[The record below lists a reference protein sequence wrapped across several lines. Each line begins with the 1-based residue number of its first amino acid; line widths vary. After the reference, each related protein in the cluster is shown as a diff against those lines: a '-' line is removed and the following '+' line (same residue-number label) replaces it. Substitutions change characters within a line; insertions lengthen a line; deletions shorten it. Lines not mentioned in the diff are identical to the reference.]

1 MRGGSVELG
10 DPPQRAEGG
19 AGASPLTV
27 PPVLSGAQEVLAPP
41 VIGVFVQHP
50 VALHDVD
57 GGDVT
62 GVEALVQVW
71 AVVHELQILAP
82 EIGLLKDLH
91 SVVSIILWEEMI
103 KCRDDS
109 AVCPT
114 FHDATQAEQLR
125 AIRHDFIPKVS
136 LPSISHCPHLLS
148 PFIFSFFLLTRFF
161 F

>member
-1 MRGGSVELG
+1 M
-10 DPPQRAEGG
+10 
-19 AGASPLTV
+19 

-41 VIGVFVQHP
+41 VIRVFVQHP

-91 SVVSIILWEEMI
+91 SVVSIILWEEII
-103 KCRDDS
+103 KRRDDS
-109 AVCPT
+109 TICPT
-114 FHDATQAEQLR
+114 FVMPLKQNSYEQSDM
-125 AIRHDFIPKVS
+125 I
-136 LPSISHCPHLLS
+136 
-148 PFIFSFFLLTRFF
+148 
-161 F
+161 